1 MFFKRSGGGET
12 SQSLKKCLLFL
23 NMLLSN
29 LAAPTVDFDE
39 RATGGVSVKAGSMIE
54 IPALVDGRPF
64 PSARWSRNDVIL
76 LPDQR
81 VTVDLVEKVSTLRV
95 LGVRSNIY

>member
-1 MFFKRSGGGET
+1 MSVY
-12 SQSLKKCLLFL
+12 
-23 NMLLSN
+23 

-39 RATGGVSVKAGSMIE
+39 RASGGVSVKAGSMIE

-64 PSARWSRNDVIL
+64 PSARWSHNEVVL

-81 VTVDLVEKVSTLRV
+81 VTVDLVDKVSTLRI
-95 LGVRSNIY
+95 LGVSSSLH